1 MVWICTS
8 GVGLETRRKTGNALS
23 LRLLHLGLGL
33 LRAGTNVGLGLVD
46 GGAQIRACLLALGG
60 GLTGNL
66 ISEYERESTPCKLH
80 KQEDPSQLRVSAGRP
95 HFVVGKRFD
104 THL

>member
-8 GVGLETRRKTGNALS
+8 GVGLETRRKTGNALP

-60 GLTGNL
+60 GLTSDL
-66 ISEYERESTPCKLH
+66 INEYERESTERSMHDRESVAAASGPQCP
-80 KQEDPSQLRVSAGRP
+80 QEKV
-95 HFVVGKRFD
+95 D